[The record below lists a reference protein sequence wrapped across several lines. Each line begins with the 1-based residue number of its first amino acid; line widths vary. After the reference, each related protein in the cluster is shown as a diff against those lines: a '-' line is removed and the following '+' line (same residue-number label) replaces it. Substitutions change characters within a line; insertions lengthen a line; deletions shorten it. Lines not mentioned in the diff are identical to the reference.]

1 MTNLNVRFFVILKKP
16 PILFIPNNIQ
26 AKAGQKLPLKTGQ
39 KMNFPPVDKRLYYI
53 YCNQLFR
60 DIFRQAP
67 TCPFFAL
74 FPKSRIFIHPSA
86 EADSK
91 RQCFISYPFFNTSSL
106 SGALGSG
113 VDSGLKGLK

>member
-1 MTNLNVRFFVILKKP
+1 MEANCMSKAIKFRNNTYKANFFYNWINLSVGF
-16 PILFIPNNIQ
+16 ILFIPNNIQ

-74 FPKSRIFIHPSA
+74 FPKRRVNPTEELEKPDI
-86 EADSK
+86 
-91 RQCFISYPFFNTSSL
+91 YSS
-106 SGALGSG
+106 
-113 VDSGLKGLK
+113 VC

>member
-74 FPKSRIFIHPSA
+74 FPKRRVNPTEEPA
-86 EADSK
+86 KPE
-91 RQCFISYPFFNTSSL
+91 QSSIRL
-106 SGALGSG
+106 LKQTAKERTG
-113 VDSGLKGLK
+113 VDRTDKA

>member
-1 MTNLNVRFFVILKKP
+1 
-16 PILFIPNNIQ
+16 
-26 AKAGQKLPLKTGQ
+26 
-39 KMNFPPVDKRLYYI
+39 MNFPPVDKRLYYI

-74 FPKSRIFIHPSA
+74 FPKRRVNPTEELEIHPSA

>member
-39 KMNFPPVDKRLYYI
+39 NMNFPPVDKRLYYI

-74 FPKSRIFIHPSA
+74 FPNGTITVLPII
-86 EADSK
+86 
-91 RQCFISYPFFNTSSL
+91 ISSSN
-106 SGALGSG
+106 SLGM
-113 VDSGLKGLK
+113 L

>member
-26 AKAGQKLPLKTGQ
+26 VKTGQ

-74 FPKSRIFIHPSA
+74 FPKRRVNPTEELEKPDI
-86 EADSK
+86 
-91 RQCFISYPFFNTSSL
+91 YSS
-106 SGALGSG
+106 
-113 VDSGLKGLK
+113 VC